1 MRTDNPSC
9 LSVKLSRLISSLI
22 IPLALLSACFGP
34 DLPGAPQMP
43 KLPSPRSLPGVDEL
57 LDQLPGFDL
66 DLLKELELP
75 DLSDIADLPQMVDLP
90 TVDLAENAM
99 AFTGPTEMRIEIGEF
114 IRGTD
119 IQLNAIVD
127 GRAQFL
133 FSGLRAERI
142 AGDSLDFDG
151 PWPNIG
157 GVDYLLRLR
166 VYRVTEEYVRAA
178 GVQRLLIEGIQ
189 PIHQPA
195 MVLQE
200 NPLKMTYTGSVA
212 PGDLLKGTTFG
223 YVGQAEQGAEI
234 SGIPAGDFPFRKT
247 GDSLRWQG
255 MLRPDLP
262 AQFDLRIVHFGENSV
277 QVAGIVSMQLPD

>member
-1 MRTDNPSC
+1 MRSDNPSC
-9 LSVKLSRLISSLI
+9 LSVKLRRLIASLL
-22 IPLALLSACFGP
+22 IPLALLTACFGP

-43 KLPSPRSLPGVDEL
+43 QLPSPRSLPGVDEL

>member
-1 MRTDNPSC
+1 MPGDNPSF
-9 LSVKLSRLISSLI
+9 LIVKLRRLITSLL

-43 KLPSPRSLPGVDEL
+43 TLPSPRSLPGVDEL

-119 IQLNAIVD
+119 IQLNAIAD

-166 VYRVTEEYVRAA
+166 VYRVTEQYVRAA

-195 MVLQE
+195 MLLQE

-212 PGDLLKGTTFG
+212 AGDLLKGTTFG
-223 YVGQAEQGAEI
+223 YVGQTEQGAEI

-262 AQFDLRIVHFGENSV
+262 AQFDMRIVHYAESSV
-277 QVAGIVSMQLPD
+277 QMAGIVSLQLPD

>member
-1 MRTDNPSC
+1 VRSDNPSC
-9 LSVKLSRLISSLI
+9 LSVKLRRLIASLL
-22 IPLALLSACFGP
+22 IPLALLTACFGP

-43 KLPSPRSLPGVDEL
+43 QLPSPRSLPGVDEL

>member
-1 MRTDNPSC
+1 M
-9 LSVKLSRLISSLI
+9 KLRRLIASLI
-22 IPLALLSACFGP
+22 IPLALLTACFGP

-43 KLPSPRSLPGVDEL
+43 QLPSPRSLPGFDEL

>member
-1 MRTDNPSC
+1 M
-9 LSVKLSRLISSLI
+9 KLRRLITSLL

-43 KLPSPRSLPGVDEL
+43 TLPSPRSLPGVDEL

-119 IQLNAIVD
+119 IQLNAIAD

-166 VYRVTEEYVRAA
+166 VYRVTEQYVRAA

-195 MVLQE
+195 MLLQE

-212 PGDLLKGTTFG
+212 AGDLLKGTTFG
-223 YVGQAEQGAEI
+223 YVGQTEQGAEI

-262 AQFDLRIVHFGENSV
+262 AQFDMRIVHYAESSV
-277 QVAGIVSMQLPD
+277 QMAGIVSLQLPD

>member
-1 MRTDNPSC
+1 M
-9 LSVKLSRLISSLI
+9 KLRRLIASLL
-22 IPLALLSACFGP
+22 IPLALLTACFGP

-43 KLPSPRSLPGVDEL
+43 QLPSPRSLPGVDEL